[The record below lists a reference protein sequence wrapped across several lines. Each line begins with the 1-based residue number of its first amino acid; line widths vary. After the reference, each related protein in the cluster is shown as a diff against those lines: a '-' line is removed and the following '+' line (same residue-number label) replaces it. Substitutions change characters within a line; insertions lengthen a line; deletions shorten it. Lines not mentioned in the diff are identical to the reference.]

1 VTKKLLEIAA
11 EIVQTHAASASMTTM
26 EIASSL
32 REVFQTLQAM
42 QKAEGEGTVLA
53 PQLMPEEAPKAI
65 APQDSIQNDKVIC
78 LECGAE
84 MRQLTTKHLVS
95 HGMNQKEY
103 RQKYGFTMRI
113 PLAAKSVTKASSKA
127 AKKRGLPENLKKAM
141 EARRQAKAKAK
152 TPTELS
158 GPGAQRVKK
167 VRQAFSPKKMA

>member
-1 VTKKLLEIAA
+1 MTKKLVEIAS
-11 EIVQTHAASASMTTM
+11 EIVQTQAASTSMTTM

-53 PQLMPEEAPKAI
+53 PQMMPEEAPKAI
-65 APQDSIQNDKVIC
+65 VPQDSIQDDKVIC

-103 RQKYGFTMRI
+103 RKKYGFTMRT
-113 PLAAKSVTKASSKA
+113 PLSAKSLTKARSKA
-127 AKKRGLPENLKKAM
+127 AKKRGLPEKLKQAI
-141 EARRQAKAKAK
+141 EARRQGKVDASTKAVTKTETGVASKPKRTKLRKKKAI
-152 TPTELS
+152 
-158 GPGAQRVKK
+158 
-167 VRQAFSPKKMA
+167 